1 MCTET
6 PRAQRRPS
14 RKYIIATHHEGTRV
28 EQHKQNNTDESL
40 ERKKRKEHTLR
51 NPKMFNDELPED
63 EMDPCCQKE
72 RENERRKFAV
82 SKELRKTDRSNVRND
97 LRKTVF
103 TMDGNGKC
111 GCCSKPS
118 VDYALLA
125 QLKQKLDIRSSSSV
139 INQERTDIR
148 NNEDDDDDDDDEDG
162 TFAELLNTLTPAD
175 EERLQQI
182 ELSVMKQ
189 EKAGFAVHIEDSI
202 GHMETMI
209 AQRRSIVCHLYDP
222 TSTVSAIIDYALE
235 TLSKKYLGTTF
246 RRMELSANVQTF
258 RSKWRMEDHGNCWQ
272 PCLAV
277 YTDGQLTA
285 STTNMEL
292 FCNRGNNNMQEIVV
306 CPTVHDED
314 DVLECIRLCV
324 SELEKYLNH
333 ARVLEPDLPYNT
345 GATGFRLLGG
355 VDVDGSDDEEE
366 HTSYCDMEGCD
377 RNFPHEH
384 VTGQGG
390 GTLTGAA
397 SNDKG
402 ADALAKDWYSK
413 I

>member
-1 MCTET
+1 MM
-6 PRAQRRPS
+6 
-14 RKYIIATHHEGTRV
+14 I
-28 EQHKQNNTDESL
+28 
-40 ERKKRKEHTLR
+40 
-51 NPKMFNDELPED
+51 NDELPED
-63 EMDPCCQKE
+63 ELDPCCQKE

-118 VDYALLA
+118 IDYALLA
-125 QLKQKLDIRSSSSV
+125 QLKQKLEKRNSNSSA
-139 INQERTDIR
+139 INQEVTERR
-148 NNEDDDDDDDDEDG
+148 NNEDDDDDDEDG

-182 ELSVMKQ
+182 ELSVMRQ
-189 EKAGFAVHIEDSI
+189 EKAIANGFAVHIEDSI

-222 TSTVSAIIDYALE
+222 TSSISAIIDYALE
-235 TLSKKYLGTTF
+235 ILSKKYLGTTF
-246 RRMELSANVQTF
+246 RRIKLSANVLPF

-277 YTDGQLTA
+277 FTDGQLTA
-285 STTNMEL
+285 STTKMDL
-292 FCNRGNNNMQEIVV
+292 FCNRYNNMQEIVV
-306 CPTVHDED
+306 SPTIDGED

-333 ARVLEPDLPYNT
+333 ARVLEVDLPYNAC
-345 GATGFRLLGG
+345 GTGFRLFGG
-355 VDVDGSDDEEE
+355 VDVDGSDEEEEE